1 MQISYTPEQE
11 QLRHELRAYFARLM
25 TPERRAGLA
34 HRTAST
40 ATAHVYR
47 RSSGS

>member
-11 QLRHELRAYFARLM
+11 QLRQQLREYFAGLM

-34 HRTAST
+34 HTGGGNSPLVT
-40 ATAHVYR
+40 PR
-47 RSSGS
+47 R